1 MILNALSA
9 KINFAKKAK
18 TIESLT
24 YKVDKGNRLI
34 EIKCSKVTPGL

>member
-9 KINFAKKAK
+9 KINFAEKTK

-34 EIKCSKVTPGL
+34 ETKCSKVMLGL